1 MLTVIKGDKVEEF
14 TINIIKINE
23 TSDTKNILFEVT
35 DDKLL
40 KIALVTSLIGLIGL
54 ILFTPSIEVKEV
66 KIKDVTR
73 SMIDEEVSI
82 SCVVSDVKSSKS
94 GSSYF
99 LTINDGTGQMPL
111 IIFESQIAQMQ
122 TNNLDIEDFKDKKVN
137 VVGKIT
143 EYNNEMEIVLSSGD
157 SLKIIN

>member
-1 MLTVIKGDKVEEF
+1 MDI
-14 TINIIKINE
+14 
-23 TSDTKNILFEVT
+23 T

-40 KIALVTSLIGLIGL
+40 KIALITSLIGLIGL
-54 ILFTPSIEVKEV
+54 IIFTPSIEVKEV
-66 KIKDVTR
+66 KISDINR
-73 SMIDEEVSI
+73 AMIDEEVSI
-82 SCVVSDVKSSKS
+82 NCVVSDVKSSKS

-122 TNNLDIEDFKDKKVN
+122 TNNLDINDFKDKKVN

>member
-1 MLTVIKGDKVEEF
+1 MDI
-14 TINIIKINE
+14 
-23 TSDTKNILFEVT
+23 T

-40 KIALVTSLIGLIGL
+40 RIALVTSLIGLIGL
-54 ILFTPSIEVKEV
+54 IIFTPSIEVKEV
-66 KIKDVTR
+66 KIKDITR
-73 SMIDEEVSI
+73 AMIDEEVSI
-82 SCVVSDVKSSKS
+82 DCVVSDIKSSKS

-122 TNNLDIEDFKDKKVN
+122 SNKLEIEDFKDKKVN
-137 VVGKIT
+137 VVGNIT

-157 SLKIIN
+157 SLKIIS